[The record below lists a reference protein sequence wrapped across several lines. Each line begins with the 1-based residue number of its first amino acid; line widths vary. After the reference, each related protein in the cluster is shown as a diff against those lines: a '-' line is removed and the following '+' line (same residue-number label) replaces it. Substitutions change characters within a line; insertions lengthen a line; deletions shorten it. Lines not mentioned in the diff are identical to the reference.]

1 MERSGSTG
9 KGCRLVKRR
18 RCFFFELCEAFCSS
32 LFQRLGHRFPQYF
45 HADQERPGRRR
56 IGQVEAPPL
65 KYTVNM
71 IQDIESAWVKLKMAV
86 ISPGLNYTELNK
98 LDIFEFFA
106 VLEEV
111 QAKNK
116 PKA

>member
-1 MERSGSTG
+1 
-9 KGCRLVKRR
+9 
-18 RCFFFELCEAFCSS
+18 
-32 LFQRLGHRFPQYF
+32 
-45 HADQERPGRRR
+45 
-56 IGQVEAPPL
+56 
-65 KYTVNM
+65 M

-111 QAKNK
+111 RAKNK